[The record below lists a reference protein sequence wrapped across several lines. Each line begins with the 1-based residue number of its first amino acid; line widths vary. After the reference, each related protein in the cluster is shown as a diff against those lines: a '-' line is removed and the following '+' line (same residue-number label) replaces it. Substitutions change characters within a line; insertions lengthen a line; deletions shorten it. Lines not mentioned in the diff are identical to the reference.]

1 MNDKIINLKKQLNE
15 INLKI
20 NDKLNQK
27 IVGMVIEHKKFGK
40 GIIIKQKDNTII
52 TKFDTEEKKLQI
64 PFVFI
69 NNIVV
74 CDNKEI
80 VQNMKEIDDLLKEKT
95 EIEHLIILEEQK
107 IIFIQSKINKGNI
120 ENPDLFVVTSGS
132 SYDDNVA
139 MNIYYCKAERCRKI
153 CRYLGLYK
161 DKAVVKI
168 GEIKK
173 VIEAVKVGE
182 KLQYDLIYG
191 EDILEEDIKKI
202 EKCIYKSYDLF
213 NVDIS
218 NQRHKYFIVENFY
231 DTDYRKTSPGGLMEH
246 KYFDLCKE
254 LKIKELPTIKEI
266 ASNLRN
272 IEWE

>member
-1 MNDKIINLKKQLNE
+1 MDETIIDLKKQLAE
-15 INLKI
+15 IDLKI
-20 NDKLNQK
+20 SDKLNQK
-27 IVGMVIEHKKFGK
+27 IVGIVIEHKKFGK
-40 GIIIKQKDNTII
+40 GTIIKQKNNIII

-64 PFVFI
+64 PFVFV
-69 NNIVV
+69 NNIVI
-74 CDNKEI
+74 CDNKQI
-80 VQNMKEIDDLLKEKT
+80 MKNMEEIDNMLKDKT
-95 EIEHLIILEEQK
+95 KIEQSIILEEQK
-107 IIFIQSKINKGNI
+107 ITSMQSKINKSNA

-173 VIEAVKVGE
+173 IIEAVKVGE

-191 EDILEEDIKKI
+191 ENILKEDIKKI
-202 EKCIYKSYDLF
+202 EKCIDKSYDLF

-218 NQRHKYFIVENFY
+218 NQKHKYFIVENFY
-231 DTDYRKTSPGGLMEH
+231 DTYYRKISPGGLMEH

-254 LKIKELPTIKEI
+254 LKMNELPTIKEI
-266 ASNLRN
+266 ASNLRD

>member
-1 MNDKIINLKKQLNE
+1 MNEKIINLKKQLDE
-15 INLKI
+15 IDLKI
-20 NDKLNQK
+20 KDKLNQK
-27 IVGMVIEHKKFGK
+27 IVGLIVEHKKFGK
-40 GIIIKQKDNTII
+40 GTIIKQKDNTII
-52 TKFDTEEKKLQI
+52 IKFDTEEKKLQI
-64 PFVFI
+64 PFVFL
-69 NNIVV
+69 NNIVI
-74 CDNKEI
+74 CDNEKI
-80 VQNMKEIDDLLKEKT
+80 IQNMKEIDNMLKDKT
-95 EIEHLIILEEQK
+95 KIEQLIILEEQK
-107 IIFIQSKINKGNI
+107 NASIQSKINKSNI

-168 GEIKK
+168 GKIKK

-191 EDILEEDIKKI
+191 EVILKEDMEKIKK
-202 EKCIYKSYDLF
+202 CIDKSYNLF

-218 NQRHKYFIVENFY
+218 KQKHKYFIVENFY
-231 DTDYRKTSPGGLMEH
+231 DTDYRKISTGGLMEH

-254 LKIKELPTIKEI
+254 LKMNELPTIKEI

>member
-1 MNDKIINLKKQLNE
+1 M
-15 INLKI
+15 
-20 NDKLNQK
+20 
-27 IVGMVIEHKKFGK
+27 VGIVIEHNKFGK
-40 GIIIKQKDNTII
+40 GTIIKQKDNTII
-52 TKFDTEEKKLQI
+52 TKFDIEEKKLQI

-69 NNIVV
+69 NNIVI

-80 VQNMKEIDDLLKEKT
+80 IQNMKEIDNLLKEKAK
-95 EIEHLIILEEQK
+95 IEQLIILEEQK
-107 IIFIQSKINKGNI
+107 ITFIQSKINKGNI
-120 ENPDLFVVTSGS
+120 ENPNLFVVTSGN

-173 VIEAVKVGE
+173 VIEAIRVGE

-202 EKCIYKSYDLF
+202 KKCIDRSNDLF
-213 NVDIS
+213 NFDIS
-218 NQRHKYFIVENFY
+218 NKKHKYFIVENFY
-231 DTDYRKTSPGGLMEH
+231 DTDFRKVSTGGLMEH

-254 LKIKELPTIKEI
+254 LKMKELPTIKEI